1 MANEQNVTL
10 SRLLQIVVPVASVAI
25 ALTSLFLGL
34 SARRKELSCIYLG
47 SERLVSVSYSM
58 APDLSVRYHGEP
70 VTSLTKMSYVIRNA
84 GAVAIKGTDIVE
96 PLELDYPDGTKILN
110 AGVDS
115 TIPPEFS
122 FSAMPKDNSVSLG
135 FALLNPGDEAYVAVY
150 VYNSDPRYPKLRGRI
165 VDVHLSQAS
174 DVRDSQGRALPFISN
189 SSTRKITFWTLLGV
203 NGVIGMGLFGLWL
216 YAAWET
222 AAASRW
228 RRRWKAAYAMAIEEL
243 KEADKPAHERLT
255 KSMDKAGFNSQY
267 LGKGAQNL
275 LRQKGIPEPPTS
287 GFDTATE
294 ALGITILLVGLSAS
308 FLFTCLYIYTGP
320 R

>member
-1 MANEQNVTL
+1 MADEKNITV

-25 ALTSLFLGL
+25 ALASLFLGL
-34 SARRKELSCIYLG
+34 SARRKELSCVYLG

-70 VTSLTKMSYVIRNA
+70 VTSLTKMSYVIRNV
-84 GAVAIKGTDIVE
+84 GAVAVKGTDVVE
-96 PLELDYPDGTKILN
+96 PLELDYPDGTRILN
-110 AGVDS
+110 AGVDRTLPS
-115 TIPPEFS
+115 EFS
-122 FSAMPKDNSVSLG
+122 FSAAQKGDSVSLG

-150 VYNSDPRYPKLRGRI
+150 VYNSEPKYPKLRGRI

-174 DVRDSQGRALPFISN
+174 DVRDSQGRPLPFVSN
-189 SSTRKITFWTLLGV
+189 SSTRAIAFWTLLGV
-203 NGVIGMGLFGLWL
+203 NAVIGIGLFGLWL
-216 YAAWET
+216 YAVWET
-222 AAASRW
+222 ATASSW
-228 RRRWKAAYAMAIEEL
+228 RRRWKAAYATAIEEL
-243 KEADKPAHERLT
+243 KEADKYAHERLT

-267 LGKGAQNL
+267 LGKNAQNL

-287 GFDTATE
+287 GFDTLSE
-294 ALGITILLVGLSAS
+294 ALGLTILLVGLSAS